1 VRIRLNLQPCL
12 WSEPST
18 TLPCKDG
25 AETFQVTHPFHPRH
39 GKTYPLITYRHIWG
53 EDRVYYHDET
63 GKLRSI
69 PAKWTDV
76 HGEDPFVIV
85 AAGRSP
91 FRVVDLLELCRL
103 VGGISDRS
111 SVLSGERE
119 RPGV

>member
-1 VRIRLNLQPCL
+1 
-12 WSEPST
+12 
-18 TLPCKDG
+18 
-25 AETFQVTHPFHPRH
+25 
-39 GKTYPLITYRHIWG
+39 
-53 EDRVYYHDET
+53 
-63 GKLRSI
+63 
-69 PAKWTDV
+69 
-76 HGEDPFVIV
+76 VIV